1 MPVEVPGVDGRV
13 LDPRGTWDDGDAYDE
28 QARKLADLFRE
39 NFSRFESQVAE
50 EIRKAGPH
58 S

>member
-1 MPVEVPGVDGRV
+1 VPGVDGSV
-13 LDPRGTWDDGDAYDE
+13 LDPRGTWDDGDAYDQ

-39 NFSRFESQVAE
+39 NFSKFESQVSE